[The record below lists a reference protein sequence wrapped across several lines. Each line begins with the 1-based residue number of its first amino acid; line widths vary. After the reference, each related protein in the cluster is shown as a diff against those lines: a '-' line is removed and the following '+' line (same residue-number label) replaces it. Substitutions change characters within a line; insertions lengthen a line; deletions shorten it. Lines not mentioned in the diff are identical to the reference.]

1 MAGVLTLVQTKQIR
15 INTHKRNNTNNREQ
29 KMQNTV
35 NTSIHITKA
44 PTHRHTHTY
53 KHPHVAEQVKTTTLR
68 VKTNTVQDIPNE
80 SARR

>member
-1 MAGVLTLVQTKQIR
+1 
-15 INTHKRNNTNNREQ
+15 
-29 KMQNTV
+29 MQNTV